1 MCKDWYDDFFFAL
14 LVFENKS
21 TFCGCV
27 VFSGLSTLRRVVD
40 LYGLVLDTDLAI
52 SALDTVHNHD
62 TLAFVCRMSQLHLF
76 LKDEHARFVII
87 QNRNSSASV
96 LPDQPILG
104 FDIEQ
109 LHIEVFVWLPPLV
122 I

>member
-1 MCKDWYDDFFFAL
+1 VCKDWYDDFFFTL

-21 TFCGCV
+21 TFCGYV
-27 VFSGLSTLRRVVD
+27 VFSGLCTLWRVVD
-40 LYGLVLDTDLAI
+40 LYGLVLDADFAV
-52 SALDTVHNHD
+52 SALNTVHNHD
-62 TLAFVCRMSQLHLF
+62 TLAFVCRMSQLRLF
-76 LKDEHARFVII
+76 FKDEHAGFVII

-96 LPDQPILG
+96 LSDQPILG

-109 LHIEVFVWLPPLV
+109 LNKEVFVWLPHLV

>member
-1 MCKDWYDDFFFAL
+1 VCKDWYDDFFFTL

-27 VFSGLSTLRRVVD
+27 VFSGLCTLRRVVD
-40 LYGLVLDTDLAI
+40 LYGLVLDADLAV
-52 SALDTVHNHD
+52 SALNTVHNHD
-62 TLAFVCRMSQLHLF
+62 TLAFACRMSQLRLF
-76 LKDEHARFVII
+76 FKDEHAGFVII
-87 QNRNSSASV
+87 QNRSSSASV
-96 LPDQPILG
+96 LSDQPILG

-109 LHIEVFVWLPPLV
+109 LHKEVFVWLPHFV